1 MEATGNGRG
10 GRSGVSAA
18 LSEGALAA
26 SGGAPAILPGVV
38 RLSGHGVVLRE
49 WEDDDLVAM
58 VGLFDDPDVAYWTP
72 LASPFDLEAARVYL
86 KRAQERRAA
95 GKRVQLAV
103 TVDGGEPMG
112 EVLLMLSELDLDVA
126 EIGYAMGAAYRGRG
140 LAARAVRV
148 MTGFAHDTVGVSRLL
163 LEIEAGNAASAAVAR
178 AAGYRLTE
186 APPIHSE
193 EKGRPISLQTWEYDH
208 A

>member
-1 MEATGNGRG
+1 M
-10 GRSGVSAA
+10 
-18 LSEGALAA
+18 
-26 SGGAPAILPGVV
+26 
-38 RLSGHGVVLRE
+38 VLRE
-49 WEDDDLVAM
+49 WEDNDLVAM

-148 MTGFAHDTVGVSRLL
+148 MTDFAHDAVGVSRLL

-178 AAGYRLTE
+178 ASGYRLTE

>member
-1 MEATGNGRG
+1 M
-10 GRSGVSAA
+10 
-18 LSEGALAA
+18 
-26 SGGAPAILPGVV
+26 
-38 RLSGHGVVLRE
+38 VLRE

-126 EIGYAMGAAYRGRG
+126 EIGYAWGRRIGGGGWRRGRCG
-140 LAARAVRV
+140 
-148 MTGFAHDTVGVSRLL
+148 
-163 LEIEAGNAASAAVAR
+163 
-178 AAGYRLTE
+178 
-186 APPIHSE
+186 
-193 EKGRPISLQTWEYDH
+193 
-208 A
+208 